1 MDEKE
6 KDELNNLYN
15 HLNSLS
21 IINNTQTV
29 IDSVF
34 VNEAKHVEMQRW
46 LEKMETVQGV
56 NTDLLLELKQDQ
68 EMVNRLGANFEQN
81 VKQVREVLSE
91 LKGEKWLWILS

>member
-29 IDSVF
+29 IDSAF
-34 VNEAKHVEMQRW
+34 VNEVKHVEMQRW

-56 NTDLLLELKQDQ
+56 NTDLLLELKQDE
-68 EMVNRLGANFEQN
+68 EMVNRVGANFEQN

-91 LKGEKWLWILS
+91 LKGQK